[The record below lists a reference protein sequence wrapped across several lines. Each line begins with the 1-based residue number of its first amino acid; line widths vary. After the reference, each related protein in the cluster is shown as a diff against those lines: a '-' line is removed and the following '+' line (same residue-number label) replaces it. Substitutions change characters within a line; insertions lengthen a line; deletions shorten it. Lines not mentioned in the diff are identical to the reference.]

1 MLVLAAAWM
10 WLCVFAG
17 HWQWG
22 KYVERSTYATAIA
35 DHYEADPVPLT
46 SELPTPGASLAAADE
61 WTKVTAT
68 GRYDGPARVLVRT
81 RNHSQGLGYE
91 LLVPLQTAQGTLVVD
106 RGWLPYPRT
115 STDLPDIPAPPD
127 GEVTVTGWLVRSEN
141 PVDRALPGRQIAT
154 VSTAQVAE
162 LLGGPVYAPYLVLDS
177 ESPTPGTPAVPLDPP
192 TPDLGPHQA
201 YAIQWWLFS
210 IFGFVFIG
218 VGVRNEAL
226 AARVAG
232 PGADTAP
239 TGEDA
244 EAVDLPVGARPPT
257 RSATTPAKPTKV
269 RIWDEEDW

>member
-1 MLVLAAAWM
+1 MLLLAAAWM

-22 KYVERSTYATAIA
+22 RYVERSTHATAIA
-35 DHYEADPVPLT
+35 EHYEAQPAPLT
-46 SELPTPGASLAAADE
+46 SVLPTPASTISAAGE
-61 WTKVTAT
+61 WTRVSAT

-81 RNHSQGLGYE
+81 RNHSQGLGFE
-91 LLVPLQTAQGTLVVD
+91 LLVPLHTSQGTLVVD
-106 RGWLPYPRT
+106 RGWLPYPAT
-115 STDLPDIPAPPD
+115 STDLPDIPAPPE

-162 LLGGPVYAPYLVLDS
+162 MLGGPVYAPYLVLDS
-177 ESPTPGTPAVPLDPP
+177 ESPTPAMAAVPLDPP

-218 VGVRNEAL
+218 VGVRNEAA
-226 AARVAG
+226 AARVARLG
-232 PGADTAP
+232 DDTEP
-239 TGEDA
+239 T
-244 EAVDLPVGARPPT
+244 VDGMGVVDVPVGARPPT
-257 RSATTPAKPTKV
+257 RSATAPAKPKKV